1 MNALP
6 RLTGAFRAF
15 ADVSSNSGS
24 SFADHQRELV
34 VKRQQLAKKRTDT
47 VSWQKLTEII
57 TREADVSK
65 EEVKTSLKE
74 LTQYAKTI
82 GNVSLPY

>member
-1 MNALP
+1 MSTLP

-15 ADVSSNSGS
+15 ADVSSNSGG
-24 SFADHQRELV
+24 SFADQQRELV
-34 VKRQQLAKKRTDT
+34 LKRQQLAKKQTDT

-65 EEVKTSLKE
+65 EEIKTTLKE
-74 LTQYAKTI
+74 LTQYSKTI
-82 GNVSLPY
+82 GDVIF